1 MRSVVNDRLLKVEK
15 DLDVLRKIFG
25 RHDEQQQKNKR
36 QMLNKGAAFFQNMC
50 SFDPKELK
58 EALNDEIKSVEAQIA
73 LAKAGSMDRQREKLA
88 ELLLEVDDGKIGELV
103 TKKHAKFEA
112 DIRAK
117 LKAELLKEI
126 EAE

>member
-1 MRSVVNDRLLKVEK
+1 M
-15 DLDVLRKIFG
+15 
-25 RHDEQQQKNKR
+25 
-36 QMLNKGAAFFQNMC
+36 
-50 SFDPKELK
+50 K
-58 EALNDEIKSVEAQIA
+58 EALNDEIKAVEAQIA

-88 ELLLEVDDGKIGELV
+88 ELLQEVDDGKIWQMGA
-103 TKKHAKFEA
+103 KKNAKFEA

>member
-1 MRSVVNDRLLKVEK
+1 
-15 DLDVLRKIFG
+15 
-25 RHDEQQQKNKR
+25 
-36 QMLNKGAAFFQNMC
+36 MLNKGVAFFQNLC
-50 SFDPKELK
+50 SFDPRELK
-58 EALNDEIKSVEAQIA
+58 EALNDEIKAVEAQSA

-88 ELLLEVDDGKIGELV
+88 ELILEVDDGKIGELV
-103 TKKHAKFEA
+103 TKKHGKFEA